1 MEPLK
6 YLMLYRHSGPGHTVG
21 PHVLYQLKAY
31 RGAGIRIVFF
41 SGAELNAEDLK
52 KPDGPVGEIS
62 SGTRAEWLRRNGSAL
77 KDCDRLILADDSCFG
92 PLFPPEEFLSA
103 MAAKD
108 CDYQGISYSTEEP
121 EYIPSCFL
129 LLAPQAFR
137 SDAFLRNADAE
148 DGGRTLHEALVA
160 AGFRGEVFCRHSGME
175 YCADPRLKRALRAF
189 VPAFLIRR
197 RRMPFVRECDL
208 FAWRDGHLFNETGE
222 ILEAIRDSGSAY
234 PVSLIADHLRAARTL
249 MFRKNLPETLLVTE
263 HGPADS
269 VRTALKLAVLAH
281 FFYPDLFDEVLAY
294 LRHFPFPF
302 DFLIST
308 CSEEHA
314 AALREKIAA
323 AGLPAVRTVVRVVQ
337 NRGRDVG
344 PWLTAFNDLQEQ
356 YDLILKIHSK
366 KSGKTPEVLPFEWS
380 RHIYDSLMGSGAL
393 IRNIVSAFESQTE
406 LGVVFPVYPPVL
418 QIGAPRW
425 FSGVRTDA
433 IRQWLDRCRLDPF
446 LPEDERIPLFPVGTM
461 FWYRPQALAP
471 LFHCG
476 VNVEEFPPE
485 PFPAEGSSA
494 HALERAVPY
503 IAQANG
509 YGFRL
514 SVSLENL
521 KNTFLR
527 YEDHLMTRH
536 ADLDEKDL
544 EIDRLNEV
552 IRDYENSFCWRIT
565 KPVRLLADAVK
576 KLLKKSGAR

>member
-6 YLMLYRHSGPGHTVG
+6 YLMLCRHSGRNHGIG
-21 PHVLYQLKAY
+21 PHVPYLLKAF
-31 RGAGIRIVFF
+31 RDAGVRVVFL
-41 SGAELNAEDLK
+41 SGAEADGALCE
-52 KPDGPVGEIS
+52 KPDVPADEICA
-62 SGTRAEWLRRNGSAL
+62 GTRAEWLRRNGGAL
-77 KDCDRLILADDSCFG
+77 GDAVRLILADDSCFG
-92 PLFPPEEFLSA
+92 PLFPPEELFSA
-103 MAAKD
+103 MEKKD
-108 CDYQGISYSTEEP
+108 CAFWGISYTNDEP
-121 EYIPSCFL
+121 QYIPACFL
-129 LLAPQAFR
+129 CLAPEAFR
-137 SDAFLRNADAE
+137 SDAFLRNADAD
-148 DGGRTLHEALVA
+148 DGGRALYEALVA
-160 AGFRGEVFCRHSGME
+160 AGFRGEVFCRHGGME
-175 YCADPRLKRALRAF
+175 YCTDPELKRALRAF

-197 RRMPFVRECDL
+197 FRMPFVRIESL
-208 FAWRDGHLFNETGE
+208 SAWRDGRLFNETGE
-222 ILEAIRDSGSAY
+222 ILQAVRDSGSAY
-234 PVSLIADHLRAARTL
+234 PVSLIADHLRKTRTL
-249 MFRKNLPETLLVTE
+249 MGRKNLPDTLLVTE

-269 VRTALKLAVLAH
+269 AGTALKLAVLAH

-393 IRNIVSAFESQTE
+393 IRNIVSAFERQPE

-425 FSGVRTDA
+425 FSGVKTDA
-433 IRQWLDRCRLDPF
+433 VRQWLQRCRLDPF
-446 LPEDERIPLFPVGTM
+446 LPDDERIPLFPVGTM

-471 LFHCG
+471 LFRCG
-476 VNVEEFPPE
+476 VTAEEFPPE

-514 SVSLENL
+514 SISLETL
-521 KNTFLR
+521 KSTFLR
-527 YEDHLMTRH
+527 YEDHLMTRY
-536 ADLDEKDL
+536 AALDEKDL

-552 IRDYENSFCWRIT
+552 IQNYEESFCWRIT
-565 KPVRLLADAVK
+565 KPIRVLADAVK
-576 KLLKKSGAR
+576 KLLKKSGGR